1 MLRVL
6 ISLSSVELLHVNALV
21 VYNIIW
27 MTVIY
32 NIVRI
37 TKSRKVILNIG
48 ERRNTYKDLIGKPEG
63 RDLSID
69 EKLLIAF

>member
-1 MLRVL
+1 
-6 ISLSSVELLHVNALV
+6 
-21 VYNIIW
+21 